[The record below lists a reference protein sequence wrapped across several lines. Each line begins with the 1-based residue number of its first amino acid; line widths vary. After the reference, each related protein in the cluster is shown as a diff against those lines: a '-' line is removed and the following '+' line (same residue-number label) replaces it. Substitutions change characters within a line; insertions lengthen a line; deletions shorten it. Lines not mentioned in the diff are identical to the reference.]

1 MARILLVDDAA
12 SLARLFADEVSHSLG
27 HEVLVV
33 NALGDVDAV
42 LGSLAD
48 RSIDL
53 ALVDLS
59 FPKERATGLDA
70 LAGIHRAS
78 PTTLLVVLTQGD
90 EWVAET
96 LRDAWELLPLATVMS
111 KSAPLE
117 VQLRTIELVL
127 STGTAAPDPAVQPLL
142 PAGRPGRRQHTD
154 FGRLVH
160 HLGHAKVWSALLE
173 SDGEVTYRT
182 IARST
187 GLKLNTIKNYRAQ
200 LLPELAAHGLP
211 DASLREMQTF
221 ATRCRAFLLPH
232 LGAVTPTD
240 MAEAP

>member
-12 SLARLFADEVSHSLG
+12 SLARLFADEVQRTLD
-27 HEVLVV
+27 HEVVV
-33 NALGDVDAV
+33 ATTLHEVPPLLDGLGPSCAF
-42 LGSLAD
+42 
-48 RSIDL
+48 DL

-70 LAGIHRAS
+70 LVHIHRAC
-78 PTTLLVVLTQGD
+78 PATTLAILTQGD

-96 LRDAWELLPLATVMS
+96 LRDAWDLLPLATVMS

-127 STGTAAPDPAVQPLL
+127 STGTAAPDPAIQPLL

-160 HLGHAKVWSALLE
+160 HQGHAKVWAALIDADDE
-173 SDGEVTYRT
+173 ATYRA
-182 IARST
+182 IAKST

-211 DASLREMQTF
+211 EASLREMQDF
-221 ATRCRAFLLPH
+221 AVRCRAFLRPH
-232 LGAVTPTD
+232 LL
-240 MAEAP
+240 AEAGA